1 MALYRVKT
9 RVYCDGRQF
18 EPGDMCDEMFA
29 RILGDDCELVDNAE
43 NLEVGEDMRE
53 EAPARRTKPIKK
65 ESIK

>member
-29 RILGDDCELVDNAE
+29 RILGDDCELVGDVA
-43 NLEVGEDMRE
+43 NLGAGEAVQE

-65 ESIK
+65 ENVK